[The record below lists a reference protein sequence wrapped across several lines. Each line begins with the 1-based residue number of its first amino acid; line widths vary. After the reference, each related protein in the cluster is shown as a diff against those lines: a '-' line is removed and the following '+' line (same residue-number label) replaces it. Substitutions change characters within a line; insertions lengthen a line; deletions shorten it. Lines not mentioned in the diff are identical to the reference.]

1 MLIHRDIEN
10 RLVVAKGEWEI
21 GVSRGKLLYIE
32 WKSNKVLLHSTK
44 YIQYPM
50 LTIMKNNIKKLD
62 ISITDHFVV

>member
-10 RLVVAKGEWEI
+10 RLVVAKGECEI

-44 YIQYPM
+44 KYIQYPM
-50 LTIMKNNIKKLD
+50 LNHNEK
-62 ISITDHFVV
+62 

>member
-44 YIQYPM
+44 KYIQYPM
-50 LTIMKNNIKKLD
+50 LNHNEK
-62 ISITDHFVV
+62 